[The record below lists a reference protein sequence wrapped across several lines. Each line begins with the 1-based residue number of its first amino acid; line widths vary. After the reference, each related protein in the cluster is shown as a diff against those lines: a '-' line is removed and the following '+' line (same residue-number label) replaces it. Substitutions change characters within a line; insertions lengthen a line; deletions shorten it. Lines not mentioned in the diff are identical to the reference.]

1 MRGHYQVPIAVMDF
15 ASLYPCIMLA
25 YNVCYSTLVVDKNI
39 VNKLGEENFT
49 KSPLDIYFVKREIK
63 HGLLPQILY
72 DLLSARKIVKEKYKK
87 ETNTLK
93 RALLDGRQEALKVAA
108 NSVYGFTGAIIGIL
122 RNLEISGSIT
132 AWGRL
137 MIDQTRSLITNIY
150 SKNNGYKYNAKVI
163 YGDTD
168 SVMIK
173 FGVKTVEE
181 AMKLGREASK
191 KITKHFP
198 RPI

>member
-1 MRGHYQVPIAVMDF
+1 MLEPMRGHYQVPIAVMDF

-87 ETNTLK
+87 ETNTL
-93 RALLDGRQEALKVAA
+93 
-108 NSVYGFTGAIIGIL
+108 
-122 RNLEISGSIT
+122 
-132 AWGRL
+132 
-137 MIDQTRSLITNIY
+137 
-150 SKNNGYKYNAKVI
+150 
-163 YGDTD
+163 
-168 SVMIK
+168 
-173 FGVKTVEE
+173 
-181 AMKLGREASK
+181 
-191 KITKHFP
+191 
-198 RPI
+198 